1 METSESDEKLIAVTR
16 VIPEAGMSLLRS
28 AEDIEIRLWERESPP
43 DLAELAEL
51 IHGCDGVL
59 TLLTEAMTPEVLD
72 SEPQLKVISNLAVGF
87 DNVDVEAA
95 TARGVMVCN
104 TPGVLTETT
113 ADFTWALLMAAAR
126 RVVEGAGYVR
136 AGKWITWGPML
147 LLGQDVHHAT
157 IGIVGFGRIGKEV
170 AKRARGFDMRILA
183 YDTYRDEDSAKE
195 LGVEFMELQELLK
208 ESDFVT
214 LHVALTDETRNLI
227 GARELHLMKSTAIL
241 INAARG
247 PVVDTDALV
256 DALKHGAIAGAA
268 LDVTEPEPLPA
279 DHPLV
284 SLPNAIIV
292 PHIASA
298 TVATR
303 NEMARMAAENLL
315 AGIRGNRPPNLVNP
329 EVLAG

>member
-1 METSESDEKLIAVTR
+1 MATSESDKKVIAVTR
-16 VIPEAGMSLLRS
+16 IIPEAGMSLLRS

-147 LLGQDVHHAT
+147 LLGQDVHH
-157 IGIVGFGRIGKEV
+157 
-170 AKRARGFDMRILA
+170 
-183 YDTYRDEDSAKE
+183 
-195 LGVEFMELQELLK
+195 
-208 ESDFVT
+208 
-214 LHVALTDETRNLI
+214 
-227 GARELHLMKSTAIL
+227 
-241 INAARG
+241 
-247 PVVDTDALV
+247 
-256 DALKHGAIAGAA
+256 
-268 LDVTEPEPLPA
+268 
-279 DHPLV
+279 
-284 SLPNAIIV
+284 
-292 PHIASA
+292 
-298 TVATR
+298 
-303 NEMARMAAENLL
+303 
-315 AGIRGNRPPNLVNP
+315 
-329 EVLAG
+329 

>member
-1 METSESDEKLIAVTR
+1 MATSESGKKLIAVTR

-28 AEDIEIRLWERESPP
+28 AEDIELRLWERESPP

-51 IHGCDGVL
+51 IHGCEGVL

-87 DNVDVEAA
+87 DNVNVEAA

-126 RVVEGAGYVR
+126 RVVEGADYVR

-170 AKRARGFDMRILA
+170 AKRARGFDMCILA

-195 LGVEFMELQELLK
+195 LGVEFKELEELLK

-227 GARELHLMKSTAIL
+227 GARELQLMKSTAIL

-247 PVVDTDALV
+247 PVVDTEALV

-303 NEMARMAAENLL
+303 NEMARMAAKNLL